1 MSLERELYAIFQR
14 FVYSSVFLHFRR
26 NLEKYN
32 QWKPFFISLVFLAL
46 LDSVVLFLCAILL
59 PTMFVGSF
67 TISIVIFL
75 FYWYFRIEKFK
86 KIGNTKNSKYWDEAQ
101 FWLGLSGLQ
110 FEQEVADVFRR
121 NGFKAEVTPASGDG
135 GVDIIMHK
143 DNLKYIIQCKKYANH
158 PVTPQEL
165 RALWGVKDDF
175 SADRILM
182 VTTSTLTKMGK
193 QFLSNKPNFSFLTLN
208 DLIYLSQ
215 KPLQN
220 NNSNKNLNP

>member
-75 FYWYFRIEKFK
+75 SYWYFRIEKYN

-121 NGFKAEVTPASGDG
+121 NGFRAEVTPASGDG

-143 DNLKYIIQCKKYANH
+143 DNLKYIPKIH
-158 PVTPQEL
+158 
-165 RALWGVKDDF
+165 
-175 SADRILM
+175 
-182 VTTSTLTKMGK
+182 
-193 QFLSNKPNFSFLTLN
+193 
-208 DLIYLSQ
+208 
-215 KPLQN
+215 
-220 NNSNKNLNP
+220 

>member
-75 FYWYFRIEKFK
+75 SYWYFRIEKYK

-101 FWLGLSGLQ
+101 FWLGLS
-110 FEQEVADVFRR
+110 F
-121 NGFKAEVTPASGDG
+121 
-135 GVDIIMHK
+135 
-143 DNLKYIIQCKKYANH
+143 C
-158 PVTPQEL
+158 
-165 RALWGVKDDF
+165 
-175 SADRILM
+175 
-182 VTTSTLTKMGK
+182 
-193 QFLSNKPNFSFLTLN
+193 
-208 DLIYLSQ
+208 
-215 KPLQN
+215 
-220 NNSNKNLNP
+220 NLNRKLLMYSEGTDLEQKLLLQVVMVE

>member
-32 QWKPFFISLVFLAL
+32 QWKPFFISLAFIAL
-46 LDSVVLFLCAILL
+46 VDFVILFFSLLFL
-59 PTMFVGSF
+59 PTLFIGSF
-67 TISIVIFL
+67 TISIIIFL
-75 FYWYFRIEKFK
+75 TYWYFRIEKLK
-86 KIGNTKNSKYWDEAQ
+86 QIGNTKNSKYWDEAQ
-101 FWLGLSGLQ
+101 FWLGLNGLQ
-110 FEQEVADVFRR
+110 FEQEVADVFRK
-121 NGFKAEVTPASGDG
+121 NGFKAEVTPATGDG

-143 DNLKYIIQCKKYANH
+143 DNLKYIVQCKKYSNH

-193 QFLSNKPNFSFLTLN
+193 QFLSNKPNFSVLTLN
-208 DLIYLSQ
+208 EIIYLA
-215 KPLQN
+215 QN
-220 NNSNKNLNP
+220 PQNKSNTTKTKNP